1 LQLIPYELTT
11 ALRYL
16 LRSKSHKGFVSFF
29 TIISVICVLIGVAAM
44 IVVLAVM
51 TGFQRELKERV
62 IGMYAHVSVMGAGRE
77 ALQDWEQVAG
87 TARTLPQVQS
97 ATPVVSGPLLL
108 GQYNRVRPF
117 FILATDV
124 ALRDDTAEL
133 QRYVTVGTLAIEDD
147 QILVGDQAAKQMGFR
162 LGDKIQLTSAARMRT
177 PAGNS
182 YVPMNKEFQI
192 AGLFHTGNY
201 DYDANYGFITLAAG
215 QQLYSLGERVHA
227 VRIRLD
233 NVEHAQ
239 ALKEKLQELLGPN
252 FSVRTWMDQNPALFG
267 AVQMEKRVM
276 FIILLLISLVA
287 SLNIISTLVMVVL
300 QKTKDIGI
308 LRSVG
313 ATQTSIGAIFTLQ
326 GLLISLIGV
335 SLGLITG
342 ITLALNIDPIS
353 KFIERETGFTFFPS
367 NVYYLDAIP
376 AVIVPGD
383 VLIIAVCA
391 IGLSLI
397 ASLFPAALAARL
409 DPVQALRYE

>member
-1 LQLIPYELTT
+1 MPYELTT

-29 TIISVICVLIGVAAM
+29 TVISVVCVVIGVAAM

-77 ALQDWEQVAG
+77 ALQDWEQVVA
-87 TARTLPQVQS
+87 TACTLPHVQS
-97 ATPVVSGPLLL
+97 AAPVVSGPLLL
-108 GQYNRVRPF
+108 GQHNRVRPF
-117 FILATDV
+117 FIMATDIGSD
-124 ALRDDTAEL
+124 RDLE
-133 QRYVTVGTLAIEDD
+133 RYVTVGTFAIADD

-162 LGDKIQLTSAARMRT
+162 LGDKIQLTSAARVRT
-177 PAGNS
+177 PEGRS

-192 AGLFHTGNY
+192 AGMFHTGNY

-215 QQLYSLGERVHA
+215 QELYSLGDRVHA

-233 NVEHAQ
+233 NVERAQ
-239 ALKEKLQELLGPN
+239 PTKEKLQEMLGVQHN
-252 FSVRTWMDQNPALFG
+252 VRTWMDQNPALFG

-276 FIILLLISLVA
+276 FIILLLISVVA

-326 GLLISLIGV
+326 GFLIALLGV
-335 SLGLITG
+335 GLGLLTG

-376 AVIVPGD
+376 SVVVPTDVAIIV
-383 VLIIAVCA
+383 VCA

-397 ASLFPAALAARL
+397 AALFPAALAARL